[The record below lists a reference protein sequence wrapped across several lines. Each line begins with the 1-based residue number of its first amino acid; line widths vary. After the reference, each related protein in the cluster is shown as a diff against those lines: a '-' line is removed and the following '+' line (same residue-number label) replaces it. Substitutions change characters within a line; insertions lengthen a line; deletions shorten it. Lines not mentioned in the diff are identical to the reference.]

1 MRQGF
6 VVIRIMVVADLA
18 LFRRALA
25 QALAREHD
33 IDVVGDYDRA
43 GGLDGTA
50 ADVAV
55 VDLDSPQN
63 LFPSELPACPV
74 VVLTTGRGSL
84 RKSSRSWVRG
94 VVDKDHGMGH
104 LVHAVRRAAAGEPFL
119 PVDRQKSKFSSPLTD
134 REMDVLRLAAEGLPA
149 AEIARGLRLTPG
161 TVRNYLSAVI
171 RKTGAR
177 NRLEAIL
184 AADRAGWL

>member
-1 MRQGF
+1 M
-6 VVIRIMVVADLA
+6 VIRIMIVADPA

-33 IDVVGDYDRA
+33 VDVVGDYDRA

-50 ADVAV
+50 AD
-55 VDLDSPQN
+55 
-63 LFPSELPACPV
+63 
-74 VVLTTGRGSL
+74 
-84 RKSSRSWVRG
+84 
-94 VVDKDHGMGH
+94 
-104 LVHAVRRAAAGEPFL
+104 
-119 PVDRQKSKFSSPLTD
+119 
-134 REMDVLRLAAEGLPA
+134 
-149 AEIARGLRLTPG
+149 
-161 TVRNYLSAVI
+161 VRNYLSAVI

>member
-1 MRQGF
+1 M
-6 VVIRIMVVADLA
+6 VIRIMVVADLA

-25 QALAREHD
+25 QALAREQD
-33 IDVVGDYDRA
+33 IDVVGDYERA
-43 GGLDGTA
+43 DGLDGTA

-55 VDLDSPQN
+55 VDLDSSPN
-63 LFPSELPACPV
+63 LSFANDLPALPV
-74 VVLTTGRGSL
+74 VALTTGRGTL
-84 RKSSRSWVRG
+84 RKSSRSRVHG
-94 VVDKDHGMGH
+94 IVDKDHGMGH
-104 LVHAVRRAAAGEPFL
+104 LVHAVRQVAAGEPVL
-119 PVDRQKSKFSSPLTD
+119 PVDRQKSESSSPLTD

-149 AEIARGLRLTPG
+149 ADIARGLRLTPG